1 MLITYC
7 DSTQQGGYYIGI
19 LDEIKF
25 FNEEDEM
32 LNIVCFRKEQNENY
46 QRILI
51 CITTFGGKEI
61 SRNESYH

>member
-1 MLITYC
+1 LKGF
-7 DSTQQGGYYIGI
+7 QIGI

-32 LNIVCFRKEQNENY
+32 LETRVQVCFRKEQNENY